1 MGWGWWGEKEA
12 LMNCSG
18 RWLRKAISGTCVRLG
33 SIWIV
38 QWEGFCTF
46 FVVTVW
52 NFCVLQRENIVF
64 WVIIIVQEKL
74 LLGFVQRSRAL
85 QIITLNTEYVF
96 FLKKSTLSGSSPGS
110 HQRALPHC
118 SPADSWGRTAS
129 FHVKYNRWCCM
140 FAGDTPLTFHCGLSP
155 GVSGKSQQ
163 LCQTSLRCLTYNC
176 FSISVTWGK
185 HFQLLLE
192 VSSLLSQS
200 TITNSTHFSRS
211 KGNTPFDFNESWV

>member
-52 NFCVLQRENIVF
+52 NFRVLQRENIVF

-74 LLGFVQRSRAL
+74 LLGFVQRSRAV

-96 FLKKSTLSGSSPGS
+96 FFLKKVPSQVLLLGATRELCLIALLQIAEGELLHFMWSIIDGAVCLQRIRPWHFIVASLQVYQESHSSSARPLWDAW
-110 HQRALPHC
+110 HTIAL
-118 SPADSWGRTAS
+118 A
-129 FHVKYNRWCCM
+129 F
-140 FAGDTPLTFHCGLSP
+140 
-155 GVSGKSQQ
+155 
-163 LCQTSLRCLTYNC
+163 
-176 FSISVTWGK
+176 
-185 HFQLLLE
+185 LLLE
-192 VSSLLSQS
+192 GS
-200 TITNSTHFSRS
+200 IFSFCWR
-211 KGNTPFDFNESWV
+211 WVLYFPRAL